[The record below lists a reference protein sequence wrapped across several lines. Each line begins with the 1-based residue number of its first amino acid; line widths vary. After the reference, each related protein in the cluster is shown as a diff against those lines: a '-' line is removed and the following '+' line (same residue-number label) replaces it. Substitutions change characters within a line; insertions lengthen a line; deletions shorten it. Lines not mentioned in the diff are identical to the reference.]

1 MTVVEGSEPFQAA
14 DAISSG
20 RVTRDFVRKKCKRI
34 LPGVYLLRGVP
45 MTAARRAEAIAVWA
59 ASKPSSRCRVVLAG
73 RSAAAFWGAKWIGDD
88 ERGACNSHHA
98 VQALEGVDVYRDR
111 LGEEDIVTIRGVA
124 ITSPART
131 AFDLARRVPGDDAVI
146 KVDAMYRTRSV
157 RKHQLELYAR
167 CHPRVHGARRASEVI
182 ALSDEGADSPQE
194 TRMRLAIVRAGFP
207 PPESQIYVRTGDG
220 AFRGYIDLGWRRWRV
235 LLDYE
240 GGGHTERAQ
249 LDKDVR
255 RGNALYKDGWNW
267 VRVRARHLRGDGLDR
282 FLRDVRDALL
292 AAGADPGELPAL

>member
-1 MTVVEGSEPFQAA
+1 MEGSEPFRAA
-14 DAISSG
+14 EAVSSG
-20 RVTRDFVRKKCKRI
+20 QVTRNFVRNKCMRI
-34 LPGVYLLRGVP
+34 LPGVYVRGGVP
-45 MTAARRAEAIAVWA
+45 LTATRRAHAIAMWA
-59 ASKPSSRCRVVLAG
+59 SSKPSGRCGVVLAG

-88 ERGACNSHHA
+88 ERGACNSRHA
-98 VQALEGVDVYRDR
+98 VQALDDVDVYRDR
-111 LGEEDIVTIRGVA
+111 LCEDDILTVRGVA

-131 AFDLARRVPGDDAVI
+131 AFDLARRIPGDEAVI

-157 RKHQLELYAR
+157 HKRQLELYAQSR
-167 CHPRVHGARRASEVI
+167 PRVHGARRASEVI
-182 ALSDEGADSPQE
+182 ALSAEGADSPQE

-207 PPESQIYVRTGDG
+207 PPESQIHVRTDDG
-220 AFRGYIDLGWRRWRV
+220 SFSGYIDLGWRRWRV

-255 RGNALYKDGWNW
+255 RGNALHKDGWNW
-267 VRVRARHLRGDGLDR
+267 VRVRAHHLRGDGLVR

-292 AAGADPGELPAL
+292 AAGADPGELPVL